1 MKHKNKRGRAET
13 TFEAASLSFGLVIS
27 RASRA
32 GADDAACQAN
42 TLQGEGVS
50 VNGRLWRY

>member
-1 MKHKNKRGRAET
+1 MKHKNKRGRAQT

-32 GADDAACQAN
+32 GADDATCQAN
-42 TLQGEGVS
+42 TLQGRG
-50 VNGRLWRY
+50 